1 MQSSQNDSLIR
12 EICRYGKRANF
23 RMIKFNI
30 DKQIKCE
37 SKVTDRQLILKT
49 SNMEVSS
56 EIGLK
61 FSDLIYSDF
70 IEDL

>member
-1 MQSSQNDSLIR
+1 
-12 EICRYGKRANF
+12 
-23 RMIKFNI
+23 MIKFNI
-30 DKQIKCE
+30 DKQIKRE

-70 IEDL
+70 IEDLKFALYLNLNMLYDHDKHLFL